1 MHLPGR
7 ESSALILAALFLL
20 AGTGNVVRGQNTP
33 PSVNQ
38 PTGKEIETKEV
49 QPPVKTTEPWE
60 IKVGGPGWLANV
72 SGITGFH
79 GFNQRISVDVGQLLR
94 HINVIYAFNG
104 EVRRGRWGV
113 FGGLLYLNAQAGTP
127 ERSGL
132 VSKVDLGLQQFG
144 GQFFGSYR
152 VIDGP
157 RGWLDLLVGFRD
169 TYIGQ
174 QVGLQA
180 NNLAID
186 AASTQL
192 VDGVAQRVAQQVAI
206 RVSDL
211 QTLIRADITD
221 KLTALDNRNPVL
233 PVGPVTEFLKGK
245 ILDDVQARVQSQVS
259 ELQAAIH
266 AKAQARVTQ
275 IKTGLE
281 NQISS
286 FLTSQLNRSFSFY
299 DNWLDP
305 LIGLRGRLNLTKAFY
320 LTAQTDVG
328 GFGIGSD
335 IAVEAYAA
343 LGCQLTRNIYSEV
356 GYRYLYDDF
365 RDEGANDFLYQVSL
379 HGAQISVGLNF

>member
-1 MHLPGR
+1 MHLPRR
-7 ESSALILAALFLL
+7 ESSALMLAALFLL

-38 PTGKEIETKEV
+38 STGKEIETKEV
-49 QPPVKTTEPWE
+49 QPVVKKTEPWE

-79 GFNQRISVDVGQLLR
+79 GFNQNISVDVGQLLR

-104 EVRRGRWGV
+104 EVRKGRFGV
-113 FGGLLYLNAQAGTP
+113 LGGLLYLNAQAGTP

-169 TYIGQ
+169 TYVGQ

-192 VDGVAQRVAQQVAI
+192 VDDVAQRVGI

-211 QTLIRADITD
+211 GTLIRTDIIN
-221 KLTALDNRNPVL
+221 KLTALDNRTPIL
-233 PVGPVTEFLKGK
+233 PVGPVAEFLKGK
-245 ILDDVQARVQSQVS
+245 ILDAVEQQIQSQLPPLEAAIQAKVQARVNQV
-259 ELQAAIH
+259 
-266 AKAQARVTQ
+266 
-275 IKTGLE
+275 KTGLE
-281 NQISS
+281 NRISNY
-286 FLTSQLNRSFSFY
+286 LTGQLNRSFSFY
-299 DNWLDP
+299 DNWVDP
-305 LIGLRGRLNLTKAFY
+305 LIGLRGRFNLTKAFY

-335 IAVEAYAA
+335 IAVEVYAA
-343 LGCQLTRNIYSEV
+343 LGCQVTRNIYSEV
-356 GYRYLYDDF
+356 GYHYLYDDF

-379 HGAQISVGLNF
+379 HGVQISAGLNF

>member
-1 MHLPGR
+1 MHLPRR
-7 ESSALILAALFLL
+7 ESSALMLAALFLL
-20 AGTGNVVRGQNTP
+20 AGTGNVVRGQTTP

-38 PTGKEIETKEV
+38 SAGKEVETKEV
-49 QPPVKTTEPWE
+49 QPVVKKTEPWE

-79 GFNQRISVDVGQLLR
+79 GFNQNISVDVGQLLR

-104 EVRRGRWGV
+104 EVRKGRFGV
-113 FGGLLYLNAQAGTP
+113 LGGLLYLNAQAGTP

-169 TYIGQ
+169 TYVGQ

-192 VDGVAQRVAQQVAI
+192 VDDVAQRVGI

-211 QTLIRADITD
+211 GTLIRTDIIN
-221 KLTALDNRNPVL
+221 KLTALDNRTPIL
-233 PVGPVTEFLKGK
+233 PVGPVAEFLKGK
-245 ILDDVQARVQSQVS
+245 ILDAVEQQIQSQLPPLEAAIQAKVQARVNQV
-259 ELQAAIH
+259 
-266 AKAQARVTQ
+266 
-275 IKTGLE
+275 KTGLE
-281 NQISS
+281 NRISNY
-286 FLTSQLNRSFSFY
+286 LTGQLNRSFSFY
-299 DNWLDP
+299 DNWVDP
-305 LIGLRGRLNLTKAFY
+305 LIGLRGRFNLTKAFY

-335 IAVEAYAA
+335 IAVEVYAA
-343 LGCQLTRNIYSEV
+343 LGCQVTRNIYSEV
-356 GYRYLYDDF
+356 GYHYLYDDF

-379 HGAQISVGLNF
+379 HGVQISAGLNF

>member
-7 ESSALILAALFLL
+7 ESSALMLAALFLL
-20 AGTGNVVRGQNTP
+20 AGTGNVVRAQNTP
-33 PSVNQ
+33 PSVNES
-38 PTGKEIETKEV
+38 TGKEIETKEV
-49 QPPVKTTEPWE
+49 QPLVKTTEPWE
-60 IKVGGPGWLANV
+60 IKVGGPGWLANA

-79 GFNQRISVDVGQLLR
+79 GFNQNISVDVGQILR

-104 EVRRGRWGV
+104 EVRKGRFGV
-113 FGGLLYLNAQAGTP
+113 FGGLLYLNGQAGTP
-127 ERSGL
+127 QGSGL
-132 VSKVDLGLQQFG
+132 VSKVDLGLQEFG
-144 GQFFGSYR
+144 GQLFGSYR
-152 VIDGP
+152 VIEGP

-192 VDGVAQRVAQQVAI
+192 VDDVAQRVAI

-211 QTLIRADITD
+211 ETLIRADIIS
-221 KLTALDNRNPVL
+221 KLGALDNRNPVL
-233 PVGPVTEFLKGK
+233 PVGPVAEFLKGK
-245 ILDDVQARVQSQVS
+245 IFDAVQQQIQSQLTGL
-259 ELQAAIH
+259 EAAIS

-281 NQISS
+281 KQISS

-299 DNWLDP
+299 DNWVDP

-320 LTAQTDVG
+320 LTAWTDVG

-343 LGCQLTRNIYSEV
+343 LGCDLTRNIYSEV

-365 RDEGANDFLYQVSL
+365 RDEGANDFLYQTSV
-379 HGAQISVGLNF
+379 HGAQITVGLKF

>member
-1 MHLPGR
+1 MHLPSR
-7 ESSALILAALFLL
+7 ESSALMLAALFLL
-20 AGTGNVVRGQNTP
+20 AATGNVARGQNTP

-38 PTGKEIETKEV
+38 STGKEIETKEV
-49 QPPVKTTEPWE
+49 QPLVKKTEPWE
-60 IKVGGPGWLANV
+60 VTVGGPGWLANV

-79 GFNQRISVDVGQLLR
+79 GFNQNISVDVGQLLR

-104 EVRRGRWGV
+104 EVRKGRFGV

-127 ERSGL
+127 EKSGL

-144 GQFFGSYR
+144 GQLFGSYR

-180 NNLAID
+180 NNPAID

-192 VDGVAQRVAQQVAI
+192 VDAVAQRVGI

-211 QTLIRADITD
+211 GILIRADITA
-221 KLTALDNRNPVL
+221 KLTALDNRSPIL
-233 PVGPVTEFLKGK
+233 PVGPVSEFLKGR
-245 ILDDVQARVQSQVS
+245 ILDAVQQQIQSQLPPL
-259 ELQAAIH
+259 EAAIH
-266 AKAQARVTQ
+266 AKIQARVNQ

-281 NQISS
+281 NRISNY
-286 FLTSQLNRSFSFY
+286 LTGQLNRSFSFY
-299 DNWLDP
+299 DNWIDP

-320 LTAQTDVG
+320 LTAETDVG

-343 LGCQLTRNIYSEV
+343 LGCDLTRNIYSEV

-365 RDEGANDFLYQVSL
+365 RDEGANDFLYQMSL
-379 HGAQISVGLNF
+379 HGAQISVGLKF

>member
-1 MHLPGR
+1 MRLPSR
-7 ESSALILAALFLL
+7 KSSALMLATLLLL
-20 AGTGNVVRGQNTP
+20 AGTGNVVRGQNPP

-38 PTGKEIETKEV
+38 STGKEIETKEV

-60 IKVGGPGWLANV
+60 ITVGGPGWLANV

-79 GFNQRISVDVGQLLR
+79 GFNQHVSVDTGQILR

-104 EVRRGRWGV
+104 EVRKGRWGV

-127 ERSGL
+127 EGSGL

-144 GQFFGSYR
+144 GQLFGTYR

-192 VDGVAQRVAQQVAI
+192 VDAVAQRVAV

-211 QTLIRADITD
+211 GSLIRTDIIG
-221 KLTALDNRNPVL
+221 KLTALDDRNPIL
-233 PVGPVTEFLKGK
+233 PVGPVGEFLKGK
-245 ILDDVQARVQSQVS
+245 ILDAVQAQIQSRLPPLEAAIQAKVQARVN
-259 ELQAAIH
+259 
-266 AKAQARVTQ
+266 Q

-286 FLTSQLNRSFSFY
+286 FLTGQLNRSFSFY
-299 DNWLDP
+299 DNWIDP

-320 LTAQTDVG
+320 LTAETDVG

-343 LGCQLTRNIYSEV
+343 LGCDLTRNIYSEV

-365 RDEGANDFLYQVSL
+365 RDEGANDFLYQMSV
-379 HGAQISVGLNF
+379 HGAQITVGLKF

>member
-1 MHLPGR
+1 MHLPNR
-7 ESSALILAALFLL
+7 ESSALMLAALFLL
-20 AGTGNVVRGQNTP
+20 AGTGNVVRGQSTP

-38 PTGKEIETKEV
+38 STGKEIETKEV
-49 QPPVKTTEPWE
+49 QPVVKKTEPWE

-79 GFNQRISVDVGQLLR
+79 GFNQNISVDVGQLLR

-104 EVRRGRWGV
+104 EVRKGRFGV

-157 RGWLDLLVGFRD
+157 RGWMDLLVGFRD

-192 VDGVAQRVAQQVAI
+192 VDDVAQRVAI

-211 QTLIRADITD
+211 GTLIRTDITN
-221 KLTALDNRNPVL
+221 KLTALDNRTPIL
-233 PVGPVTEFLKGK
+233 PVGPVAEFLKGK
-245 ILDDVQARVQSQVS
+245 ILDAVQQQIQSQLPPLEAAIQTKVQARVNQ
-259 ELQAAIH
+259 L
-266 AKAQARVTQ
+266 
-275 IKTGLE
+275 KTGLQ
-281 NQISS
+281 NRISNY
-286 FLTSQLNRSFSFY
+286 LTSQLNRSFSFY

-305 LIGLRGRLNLTKAFY
+305 VIGLRGRLNLTKAFY

-335 IAVEAYAA
+335 IAVEVYAA
-343 LGCQLTRNIYSEV
+343 LGCQVTRNIYSEV

-365 RDEGANDFLYQVSL
+365 RDEGAQDFLYQLSL
-379 HGAQISVGLNF
+379 HGVQISAGLNF

>member
-1 MHLPGR
+1 MHLPER
-7 ESSALILAALFLL
+7 KSSVLMLATLFLL
-20 AGTGNVVRGQNTP
+20 AATGNVARGQNTP

-38 PTGKEIETKEV
+38 STGKEIETKEV
-49 QPPVKTTEPWE
+49 QLPVKKTEPWE
-60 IKVGGPGWLANV
+60 VKVGGPGWLANV

-79 GFNQRISVDVGQLLR
+79 GFNQNISVDVGQLLR

-104 EVRRGRWGV
+104 EVRRGRFGV

-144 GQFFGSYR
+144 GQLFGSYR

-169 TYIGQ
+169 TYVGQ

-192 VDGVAQRVAQQVAI
+192 VDAVAQRVAI
-206 RVSDL
+206 RASDL
-211 QTLIRADITD
+211 GTLIRADITD
-221 KLTALDNRNPVL
+221 RLTALDNRTPIL
-233 PVGPVTEFLKGK
+233 PVGPVAEFLKGR
-245 ILDDVQARVQSQVS
+245 ILDAVQQQIQSRLPAL
-259 ELQAAIH
+259 EAAIQ
-266 AKAQARVTQ
+266 AKVQARVTQ
-275 IKTGLE
+275 LKTGLE
-281 NQISS
+281 NRISNY
-286 FLTSQLNRSFSFY
+286 LTGQLNRSFSFY
-299 DNWLDP
+299 DNWIDP

-320 LTAQTDVG
+320 LTAETDVG

-343 LGCQLTRNIYSEV
+343 LGCDLTRNIYSEV

-365 RDEGANDFLYQVSL
+365 RDEGANDFLYQMSV
-379 HGAQISVGLNF
+379 HGAQITVGLKF

>member
-1 MHLPGR
+1 M
-7 ESSALILAALFLL
+7 LAALFLL

-38 PTGKEIETKEV
+38 STGKEIETKEV
-49 QPPVKTTEPWE
+49 QPVVKKTEPWE

-79 GFNQRISVDVGQLLR
+79 GFNQNISVDVGQLLR

-104 EVRRGRWGV
+104 EVRRGRFGV

-157 RGWLDLLVGFRD
+157 RGWMDLLVGFRD

-192 VDGVAQRVAQQVAI
+192 VDDVAQRVAI

-211 QTLIRADITD
+211 GTLIRTDITN
-221 KLTALDNRNPVL
+221 KLAALDNRSPIL
-233 PVGPVTEFLKGK
+233 PVGPVAEFLKGK
-245 ILDDVQARVQSQVS
+245 ILDAVQQQIQSQLPPL
-259 ELQAAIH
+259 EAAIQ
-266 AKAQARVTQ
+266 AKVQARVTQ
-275 IKTGLE
+275 LKTGLQ
-281 NQISS
+281 NRISNY
-286 FLTSQLNRSFSFY
+286 LTSQLNRSFSFY
-299 DNWLDP
+299 DNWIDP
-305 LIGLRGRLNLTKAFY
+305 VIGLRGRFNLTKAFY
-320 LTAQTDVG
+320 LTAETDVG

-343 LGCQLTRNIYSEV
+343 LGCQVTRNIYSEV

-365 RDEGANDFLYQVSL
+365 RDEGANGFLYQMSL
-379 HGAQISVGLNF
+379 HGAQISVGLSF

>member
-7 ESSALILAALFLL
+7 ESSALMLAALFLL

-33 PSVNQ
+33 PSVNDQ
-38 PTGKEIETKEV
+38 SSGKEIETKEV
-49 QPPVKTTEPWE
+49 QPPVKKTEPWE

-79 GFNQRISVDVGQLLR
+79 GFNQNISVDVGQLLR

-104 EVRRGRWGV
+104 EVRKGRFGV

-192 VDGVAQRVAQQVAI
+192 VDDIAQRVGI

-211 QTLIRADITD
+211 GTLIRTDIIN
-221 KLTALDNRNPVL
+221 KLTALDNRAPIL
-233 PVGPVTEFLKGK
+233 PVGPVAEFLKGK
-245 ILDDVQARVQSQVS
+245 ILDAVQQQIQSQLPPLEAAIQTKVQARVNQ
-259 ELQAAIH
+259 L
-266 AKAQARVTQ
+266 
-275 IKTGLE
+275 KTGLE
-281 NQISS
+281 NRISNY
-286 FLTSQLNRSFSFY
+286 LTGQLNRSFSFY

-305 LIGLRGRLNLTKAFY
+305 VIGLRGRLNLTKAFY

-343 LGCQLTRNIYSEV
+343 LGCQVTRNIYSEV

-365 RDEGANDFLYQVSL
+365 RDEGANGFLYQVSL
-379 HGAQISVGLNF
+379 HGVQISAGLNF

>member
-1 MHLPGR
+1 MRHPER
-7 ESSALILAALFLL
+7 ESSALMLAALFLL
-20 AGTGNVVRGQNTP
+20 AGTGNVVRGQNAP

-38 PTGKEIETKEV
+38 STGKEIETKEV
-49 QPPVKTTEPWE
+49 QPLVKTTEPWE

-72 SGITGFH
+72 SGITGFR
-79 GFNQRISVDVGQLLR
+79 GFNQNISVDVGQLLR

-104 EVRRGRWGV
+104 EVRKGRFGV

-127 ERSGL
+127 EGSGL

-144 GQFFGSYR
+144 GQLFGSYR

-169 TYIGQ
+169 TYVGQ

-180 NNLAID
+180 NNPAID

-192 VDGVAQRVAQQVAI
+192 VDDVAQRVAI

-211 QTLIRADITD
+211 GTLIRTDIIS
-221 KLTALDNRNPVL
+221 KLTALDNRNPIL
-233 PVGPVTEFLKGK
+233 PVGPVAEFLKGK
-245 ILDDVQARVQSQVS
+245 ILDAVEQQIQSQLPPL
-259 ELQAAIH
+259 EAAIR
-266 AKAQARVTQ
+266 AKVQTRVTQ
-275 IKTGLE
+275 LKTGLE
-281 NQISS
+281 NRISNY
-286 FLTSQLNRSFSFY
+286 LTGQLNRSFSFY
-299 DNWLDP
+299 DNWIDP

-320 LTAQTDVG
+320 LTAETDVG

-343 LGCQLTRNIYSEV
+343 LGCNITRNIYSEV
-356 GYRYLYDDF
+356 GYRYIYDDF

-379 HGAQISVGLNF
+379 HGAQITVGLNF

>member
-1 MHLPGR
+1 MHLPRR

-20 AGTGNVVRGQNTP
+20 LGTGNVVRGQNTP

-38 PTGKEIETKEV
+38 STGKEIETKEV
-49 QPPVKTTEPWE
+49 QPPVKKTEPWE

-72 SGITGFH
+72 SGITGFR
-79 GFNQRISVDVGQLLR
+79 GFNQNISVDVGQLLR

-104 EVRRGRWGV
+104 EVRRGRFGV

-157 RGWLDLLVGFRD
+157 RGWMDLLVGFRD

-192 VDGVAQRVAQQVAI
+192 VDDVAQRVGI

-211 QTLIRADITD
+211 GTLIRTDIIN
-221 KLTALDNRNPVL
+221 KLTALDNRTPIL
-233 PVGPVTEFLKGK
+233 PVGPVAEFLKGK
-245 ILDDVQARVQSQVS
+245 ILDAVQQQIQSQLPPLEAAIQTKVQARVNQ
-259 ELQAAIH
+259 L
-266 AKAQARVTQ
+266 
-275 IKTGLE
+275 KTGLQ
-281 NQISS
+281 NRISNY
-286 FLTSQLNRSFSFY
+286 LTSQLNRSFSFY

-305 LIGLRGRLNLTKAFY
+305 VIGLRGRLNLTKAFY

-335 IAVEAYAA
+335 IAVEVYAA
-343 LGCQLTRNIYSEV
+343 LGCQVTRNIYSEV

-379 HGAQISVGLNF
+379 HGVQISAGLNF

>member
-1 MHLPGR
+1 MHLPNR
-7 ESSALILAALFLL
+7 ESSASILAALSLL
-20 AGTGNVVRGQNTP
+20 AATGNVARGQNTP

-38 PTGKEIETKEV
+38 STGKEIETKEV
-49 QPPVKTTEPWE
+49 QPLVKKTEPWE
-60 IKVGGPGWLANV
+60 VTVGGPGWLANV

-79 GFNQRISVDVGQLLR
+79 GFNQHVSVDVGQLLR

-104 EVRRGRWGV
+104 EVRRGRFGV
-113 FGGLLYLNAQAGTP
+113 FGGLLYMNAQAGTP

-186 AASTQL
+186 EASTQL
-192 VDGVAQRVAQQVAI
+192 VDAVAQRVAI

-211 QTLIRADITD
+211 GTLIRADITD
-221 KLTALDNRNPVL
+221 KLAALDNRTPIL
-233 PVGPVTEFLKGK
+233 PVGPVTEFLKGR
-245 ILDDVQARVQSQVS
+245 ILNAVQQQIQSQLPAL
-259 ELQAAIH
+259 EAAIQT
-266 AKAQARVTQ
+266 KVQARVTQ
-275 IKTGLE
+275 LKTGLE
-281 NQISS
+281 NRISNY
-286 FLTSQLNRSFSFY
+286 LTGQLNRSFSFY
-299 DNWLDP
+299 DNWIDP
-305 LIGLRGRLNLTKAFY
+305 LIGLRGRLNLTKVFY
-320 LTAQTDVG
+320 LTAETDVG

-343 LGCQLTRNIYSEV
+343 LGCDLTRNIYSEV

-365 RDEGANDFLYQVSL
+365 RDEGANDFLYQLSV
-379 HGAQISVGLNF
+379 HGAQISVGLKF

>member
-1 MHLPGR
+1 MHLPNR
-7 ESSALILAALFLL
+7 ESSALMLAALFLL
-20 AGTGNVVRGQNTP
+20 AATGNVARGQNTP

-38 PTGKEIETKEV
+38 STGKEIETKEV
-49 QPPVKTTEPWE
+49 QPLVKKTEPWE
-60 IKVGGPGWLANV
+60 VTVGGPGWLANV

-79 GFNQRISVDVGQLLR
+79 GFNQNVSVDVGQLLR

-104 EVRRGRWGV
+104 EVRKGRFGV

-144 GQFFGSYR
+144 GQLFGSYR

-192 VDGVAQRVAQQVAI
+192 VDAVAQRVGI

-211 QTLIRADITD
+211 GTLIRADITD
-221 KLTALDNRNPVL
+221 KLTALDNRSPIL
-233 PVGPVTEFLKGK
+233 PVGPVAEFLKGK
-245 ILDDVQARVQSQVS
+245 ILDAVQQQIQSQLPQ
-259 ELQAAIH
+259 LQAAIQ
-266 AKAQARVTQ
+266 AKAQSRVTQ
-275 IKTGLE
+275 LKTGLE
-281 NQISS
+281 NRISNY
-286 FLTSQLNRSFSFY
+286 LTGQLNRSFSFY
-299 DNWLDP
+299 DNWIDP
-305 LIGLRGRLNLTKAFY
+305 LIGLRGRLNLTKALY
-320 LTAQTDVG
+320 LTAETDVG

-343 LGCQLTRNIYSEV
+343 LGCDLTRNIYSEV

-365 RDEGANDFLYQVSL
+365 RDEGANDFLYQMSV
-379 HGAQISVGLNF
+379 HGAQISVGLKF

>member
-7 ESSALILAALFLL
+7 QSSALILAALIFLP
-20 AGTGNVVRGQNTP
+20 GTGGVARGGEDEKLVLVP
-33 PSVNQ
+33 PA
-38 PTGKEIETKEV
+38 
-49 QPPVKTTEPWE
+49 KTTEPWE
-60 IKVGGPGWLANV
+60 ITVGGPGWLANV

-79 GFNQRISVDVGQLLR
+79 GFNQNISVDVGQILR

-104 EVRRGRWGV
+104 EVRKGRFGV
-113 FGGLLYLNAQAGTP
+113 FGGLLYLNGQAGTP

-144 GQFFGSYR
+144 GQLFGSYR

-192 VDGVAQRVAQQVAI
+192 VDDFAQRVAI

-211 QTLIRADITD
+211 GTLIRADIID
-221 KLTALDNRNPVL
+221 KLAALDNRSPIL
-233 PVGPVTEFLKGK
+233 PVGPVGEFLKGR
-245 ILDDVQARVQSQVS
+245 ILDAVQQRIQSQLPVLES
-259 ELQAAIH
+259 AIH
-266 AKAQARVTQ
+266 AKVQARVTQ
-275 IKTGLE
+275 LKTGLE
-281 NQISS
+281 NQISTY
-286 FLTSQLNRSFSFY
+286 LTGQLNRSFSFY
-299 DNWLDP
+299 DNWIDP
-305 LIGLRGRLNLTKAFY
+305 LIGFRGRLNLTKAFY
-320 LTAQTDVG
+320 LTAETDVG

-343 LGCQLTRNIYSEV
+343 LGCDLTRNIYSEV

-365 RDEGANDFLYQVSL
+365 RDEGANDFLYQMSV
-379 HGAQISVGLNF
+379 HGVEISVGLKF

>member
-1 MHLPGR
+1 MRRPER
-7 ESSALILAALFLL
+7 ESSALMLAALFLL
-20 AGTGNVVRGQNTP
+20 SGIGGIVRGQNTP
-33 PSVNQ
+33 PSANQ
-38 PTGKEIETKEV
+38 STGKEIEAKEI
-49 QPPVKTTEPWE
+49 QPSVKTTEPWE
-60 IKVGGPGWLANV
+60 ITVGGPGWLANA
-72 SGITGFH
+72 SGISGFH
-79 GFNQRISVDVGQLLR
+79 GFNQNFSVDVGQILR

-104 EVRRGRWGV
+104 EVRRGRFGV
-113 FGGLLYLNAQAGTP
+113 FGDLLYLNAQAGTP
-127 ERSGL
+127 EGSGL
-132 VSKVDLGLQQFG
+132 VSKIDLGMQEFIG
-144 GQFFGSYR
+144 EFFGSYR
-152 VIDGP
+152 VIQGP

-169 TYIGQ
+169 TYLGQ

-192 VDGVAQRVAQQVAI
+192 VDAVAQRVAI

-211 QTLIRADITD
+211 ATLIRANITA
-221 KLTALDNRNPVL
+221 KLTALDNRTPIL

-245 ILDDVQARVQSQVS
+245 ISDAVQAQIQSRVP

-266 AKAQARVTQ
+266 AKAQAKVTQ

-286 FLTSQLNRSFSFY
+286 FLSSQLNRSFSFY

-305 LIGLRGRLNLTKAFY
+305 LIGLRGRFNLTKAFY
-320 LTAQTDVG
+320 LTAETDVG

-365 RDEGANDFLYQVSL
+365 RDEGASDFLYQMSL